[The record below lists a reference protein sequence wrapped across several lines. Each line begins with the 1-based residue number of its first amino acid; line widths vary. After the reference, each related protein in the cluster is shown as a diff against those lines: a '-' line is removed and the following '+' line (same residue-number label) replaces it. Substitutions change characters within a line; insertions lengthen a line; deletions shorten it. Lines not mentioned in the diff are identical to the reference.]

1 LIEAR
6 KSLGL
11 GQRRLAVRCQEV
23 GTRQQR
29 QPPDVD
35 SIERAIRR
43 IERGEVQRPRGD
55 FYVPTLCEVL
65 ARVSKDLVVRLRFLQ
80 VQRFSIFSFAY
91 YPCQRRGAYRSRSK
105 IV

>member
-1 LIEAR
+1 MTVSSDPLPNRALIEAR

-55 FYVPTLCEVL
+55 STCRRC
-65 ARVSKDLVVRLRFLQ
+65 ARF
-80 VQRFSIFSFAY
+80 
-91 YPCQRRGAYRSRSK
+91 
-105 IV
+105 